1 MTPGPLQLIIILVI
15 VLLLFGRGRIASIM
29 GDIGKGVRAMRE
41 GLKGEEGEK
50 TDSAKQLDKKDDT
63 NTTQS

>member
-1 MTPGPLQLIIILVI
+1 
-15 VLLLFGRGRIASIM
+15 M